1 MLKDVLRERRK
12 ALRLKQSEVAEKI
25 GVTPQTYMKWE
36 NGIYEPKVSYINKIA
51 KVLEVTEKE
60 ICNGELIKENIYN
73 ALEFIEK
80 IEKMEKALG
89 KTKVQATIYKH
100 IDNKDKLF
108 NELDSFYEGK
118 KEEILEKGIPG
129 YYPEVGLRILT
140 EYEKEQERRDA
151 WDEMKRRSREN
162 EDNE

>member
-1 MLKDVLRERRK
+1 MLKDVLKERRK

-25 GVTPQTYMKWE
+25 GVTTQTYMKWE

-51 KVLEVTEKE
+51 EVLEVTEKE
-60 ICNGELIKENIYN
+60 ICNGEIARENIYN

-89 KTKVQATIYKH
+89 KTRVQATIYKH

-108 NELDSFYEGK
+108 NELDRFYEEK
-118 KEEILEKGIPG
+118 IEDLMDKGIPG
-129 YYPEVGLRILT
+129 YYPDVGLRILSQ
-140 EYEKEQERRDA
+140 YEKEQEAREAWEELRRTER
-151 WDEMKRRSREN
+151 DE
-162 EDNE
+162 

>member
-25 GVTPQTYMKWE
+25 GVTTQTYMKWE

-51 KVLEVTEKE
+51 EVLEVTEKE
-60 ICNGELIKENIYN
+60 ICNGEIARENIYN

-80 IEKMEKALG
+80 IEKMERALG

-108 NELDSFYEGK
+108 NELNGFYEEK
-118 KEEILEKGIPG
+118 REEILEKGKPG
-129 YYPEVGLRILT
+129 YYPDLGLRILT
-140 EYEKEQERRDA
+140 EYEKEQEMREA
-151 WDEMKRRSREN
+151 WEEMRTRERN
-162 EDNE
+162 E